1 MAVVL
6 ITPEAMRE
14 KPAPYVDIVREA
26 GFEVRYPKNPIFTRG
41 HCSEAETIDELSVAS
56 AVIAGGEVFS
66 ANVVAALPKLR
77 VIARSGVGYDKVN
90 VPACTKHDK
99 VVTITP
105 TANHEAVAEQAFAL
119 IFAFAKSIVPN
130 DKGLR
135 AGRWP
140 GGFLTKPVRGQTLG
154 ILGLGRIGRSTA
166 LRGLGVGMKVIAHET
181 RPDMAFVQKHGI
193 ELVDFDTILARSDY
207 LSVHCPLNDETRG
220 LMNRKTFAKMKPGSV
235 FINTSRGGLQVEADE
250 IEALRS
256 GHLSGAGLDVFEQE
270 PTSPDN
276 PLFAFENVVMSPHI
290 AGTDTKSMED
300 MGIEAAR
307 CIVALYR
314 GDWPDEAA
322 LNPELK
328 GRWKW

>member
-1 MAVVL
+1 MPVAL

-14 KPAPYVDIVREA
+14 KPAPYVDILRDA
-26 GFEVRYPKNPIFTRG
+26 GFEIRYPKNPIFTRG
-41 HCSEAETIDELSVAS
+41 HCSVEETIDELSVAS

-66 ANVVAALPKLR
+66 EQALAALPNLR

-90 VPACTKHDK
+90 VPAATKYGK

-105 TANHEAVAEQAFAL
+105 TANHAAVAEHAFAL

-130 DKGLR
+130 DVGLR

-140 GGFLTKPVRGQTLG
+140 GGFLTRPVRGQILG
-154 ILGLGRIGRSTA
+154 IVGLGRIGRSTA
-166 LRGLGVGMKVIAHET
+166 VRGIALGMNVIAYET
-181 RPDMAFVQKHGI
+181 MPNHDFVKQHGI
-193 ELVDFDTILARSDY
+193 ELVNFDTVLARSDY
-207 LSVHCPLNDETRG
+207 LSLHCPLNEQTRG
-220 LMNRKTFAKMKPGSV
+220 LMNRETFAKMKRGSV
-235 FINTSRGGLQVEADE
+235 FINTSRGGLQVEADL

-270 PTSPDN
+270 PTSPQN
-276 PLFAFENVVMSPHI
+276 PLFQFENVVLSPHI

-300 MGIEAAR
+300 MGIEAAQ
-307 CIVALYR
+307 CIVTLYK
-314 GDWPDEAA
+314 GGWPDEAA
-322 LNPELK
+322 LNSELK

>member
-14 KPAPYVDIVREA
+14 KPAPYVDILREA
-26 GFEVRYPKNPIFTRG
+26 GFEIRYPKNPIFTRG

-90 VPACTKHDK
+90 VPAATKHDK

-105 TANHEAVAEQAFAL
+105 TANHEGVAEHAFAL
-119 IFAFAKSIVPN
+119 IFDFAKSIAAN
-130 DKGLR
+130 DRGLR

-140 GGFLTKPVRGQTLG
+140 GGFLTRPIRGQTLG
-154 ILGLGRIGRSTA
+154 IVGLGRIGRSTA
-166 LRGLGVGMKVIAHET
+166 VRGIGLGMQVIAHET
-181 RPDMAFVQKHGI
+181 QPNHDFVKKHGI
-193 ELVDFDTILARSDY
+193 ELVEFDAVLARSDY
-207 LSVHCPLNDETRG
+207 LSLHCPLNDETRG
-220 LMNRKTFAKMKPGSV
+220 LMNRKTFAKMKRGSV
-235 FINTSRGGLQVEADE
+235 FINTSRGGLQVEADLV
-250 IEALRS
+250 EALRS
-256 GHLSGAGLDVFEQE
+256 GHLGGAGLDVFEQE
-270 PTSPDN
+270 PTSPQN
-276 PLFAFENVVMSPHI
+276 PLYQFDNVVLSPHI

-300 MGIEAAR
+300 MGIEAAQ
-307 CIVALYR
+307 CVLTLYR
-314 GDWPDEAA
+314 GGWPDEAV